1 MVVSNIFHFHPYLG
15 KIPILTNIFQMGW
28 FNHQPENTYHLS
40 RMQSFPLQI
49 LRAESA
55 LKLKMDDE
63 KVRKQQFQR
72 EKLGTLGRVH
82 TNIYHLYMN
91 IYALYTG
98 CIGEFF
104 PLTVVLFLRTPNSEI
119 AIGVRKLQV

>member
-1 MVVSNIFHFHPYLG
+1 
-15 KIPILTNIFQMGW
+15 MGW

-63 KVRKQQFQR
+63 KVRFF
-72 EKLGTLGRVH
+72 LMIFSGRVFFSAVSKGKVGYLRESTYQH
-82 TNIYHLYMN
+82 IPPIYG
-91 IYALYTG
+91 LYTG

-104 PLTVVLFLRTPNSEI
+104 PLTVVFVS
-119 AIGVRKLQV
+119 

>member
-1 MVVSNIFHFHPYLG
+1 
-15 KIPILTNIFQMGW
+15 MGW
-28 FNHQPENTYHLS
+28 FNHQLENTYHLS

-63 KVRKQQFQR
+63 KVRKQQFLQGKFVGYFR
-72 EKLGTLGRVH
+72 ESSRDTYQH
-82 TNIYHLYMN
+82 IPPIY
-91 IYALYTG
+91 IYGFSSG

-104 PLTVVLFLRTPNSEI
+104 PLTVVFVS
-119 AIGVRKLQV
+119 